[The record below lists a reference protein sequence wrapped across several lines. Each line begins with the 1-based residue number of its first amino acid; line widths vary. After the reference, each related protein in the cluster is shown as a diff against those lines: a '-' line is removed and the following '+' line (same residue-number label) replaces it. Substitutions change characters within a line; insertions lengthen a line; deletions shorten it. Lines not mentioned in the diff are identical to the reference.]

1 MKKCYL
7 VFLMMLVVMPG
18 CKKDQSKLS
27 GTETINNTLYGSGP
41 YYAYGF
47 SFSLGKQLSTQ
58 GTPVPDMTLIVDA
71 DINNNIRRIML
82 QSENFMNSFYKFG
95 EYATAEQ
102 AQQAYAGLTTAN
114 VTQWA
119 GLADTVRAN
128 QVWLFRTE
136 SEHYAK
142 FRIISTVAELRNNI
156 AYGECT
162 FDWAYQPD
170 GTLTFPG
177 K

>member
-1 MKKCYL
+1 MLL
-7 VFLMMLVVMPG
+7 VLMPG
-18 CKKDQSKLS
+18 CTKDQPKVS
-27 GTETINNTLYGSGP
+27 GTETINSTLYGSGP

-47 SFSLGKQLSTQ
+47 SFSEGKQLATD
-58 GTPVPDMTLIVDA
+58 GTPLPDITLVADV
-71 DINNNIRRIML
+71 DINDIIRRLVL
-82 QSENFMNSFYKFG
+82 QTENFKDSFFKFG
-95 EYATAEQ
+95 EYSSAAL
-102 AQQAYAGLTTAN
+102 AQEAFTGLTSAN

-128 QVWLFRTE
+128 QVWIFRTAT
-136 SEHYAK
+136 EHYAK
-142 FRIISTVAELRNNI
+142 FRVISTVAEMRNNI

-162 FDWAYQPD
+162 FEWAYQPD

>member
-1 MKKCYL
+1 MLL
-7 VFLMMLVVMPG
+7 VIMPG
-18 CKKDQSKLS
+18 CTKDQPKVS
-27 GTETINNTLYGSGP
+27 GTETIITTLYGSGP

-47 SFSLGKQLSTQ
+47 SFSEGKQLSTD
-58 GTPVPDMTLIVDA
+58 GTPLPDITLLVDLGIDGTA
-71 DINNNIRRIML
+71 RHLML
-82 QSENFMNSFYKFG
+82 QTENYQNSFFKFG
-95 EYATAEQ
+95 EYSSAAQ
-102 AQQAYAGLTTAN
+102 AQEAFTGLTSAN

-128 QVWLFRTE
+128 QVWIFRTAT
-136 SEHYAK
+136 EHYAK
-142 FRIISTVAELRNNI
+142 FRVISTVAEMRNDV